1 MFNFF
6 KKSSAKRHVK
16 VLTKGPWS
24 GVKEE
29 QWELDEETIKKFGD
43 EEDTVRVIC
52 VYEKGEPSYN
62 FVAKR
67 MWEKW
72 DEMGKITTNPN
83 LSPEQRVAAVK
94 KLLEE

>member
-1 MFNFF
+1 MFNFLRRAVQ
-6 KKSSAKRHVK
+6 KARKSPH
-16 VLTKGPWS
+16 KGPWS
-24 GVKEE
+24 VKEE

-67 MWEKW
+67 MWW
-72 DEMGKITTNPN
+72 DEM
-83 LSPEQRVAAVK
+83 E
-94 KLLEE
+94 KLLLTLIV